1 METAHD
7 RKRIEKTPTGIVRM
21 TLALN
26 GLQSFPRLRRFAID
40 AAITSV
46 FNVVIA
52 VVITYV
58 MRIHESFLTNLV
70 ISMCIGML
78 AVTCIDGGRLLLW
91 GDRRPPTIPFI
102 LLLIISIPAA
112 QYSGNMI
119 ASQLLGLPPDY
130 LASVRAKDATAI
142 VVGTILACVSIT
154 WFFWNRNK
162 LAELKAEA
170 EAGKARAAAIEK
182 QAMQAQLQLLQAQIE
197 PHMLFNTLANLQGLI
212 AVDPTRAQH
221 MLHQL
226 ILYLR
231 ATLSSSRAEKTML
244 ADEFS
249 LMEAYLGLMSVRMGP
264 RLSYTV
270 RLPDALRG
278 MPVPPML
285 LQPLVENAI
294 KHGLEPKVG
303 GGHIEVQAAEE
314 AGVLTLVVA
323 DTGLGVDAAR
333 ADKSGTHLGL
343 ANIRERLQA
352 LYGERASFLLIPN
365 KPSGVIAQ
373 LTLPL

>member
-1 METAHD
+1 
-7 RKRIEKTPTGIVRM
+7 
-21 TLALN
+21 
-26 GLQSFPRLRRFAID
+26 
-40 AAITSV
+40 
-46 FNVVIA
+46 
-52 VVITYV
+52 
-58 MRIHESFLTNLV
+58 
-70 ISMCIGML
+70 
-78 AVTCIDGGRLLLW
+78 
-91 GDRRPPTIPFI
+91 
-102 LLLIISIPAA
+102 
-112 QYSGNMI
+112 
-119 ASQLLGLPPDY
+119 
-130 LASVRAKDATAI
+130 
-142 VVGTILACVSIT
+142 
-154 WFFWNRNK
+154 
-162 LAELKAEA
+162 
-170 EAGKARAAAIEK
+170 
-182 QAMQAQLQLLQAQIE
+182 
-197 PHMLFNTLANLQGLI
+197 
-212 AVDPTRAQH
+212 

-294 KHGLEPKVG
+294 KHGLEPTVG
-303 GGHIEVQAAEE
+303 GGHIEVQATGE

-323 DTGLGVDAAR
+323 DTGRGLETAA
-333 ADKSGTHLGL
+333 AVPDTSGTRLGL

-352 LYGERASFLLIPN
+352 LYGERARFVLLPN